1 MNNCVTITGKGGFQ
15 IWLYIVS
22 RMTLYGIILIINI
35 KVIVPRFRLFL
46 RAEIVLNFSSKT
58 EPKGF
63 FDKTLSEFVKS
74 KGR

>member
-1 MNNCVTITGKGGFQ
+1 
-15 IWLYIVS
+15 
-22 RMTLYGIILIINI
+22 MTLFGIILIINI

-58 EPKGF
+58 EPKDF
-63 FDKTLSEFVKS
+63 FDKTLSEFVK